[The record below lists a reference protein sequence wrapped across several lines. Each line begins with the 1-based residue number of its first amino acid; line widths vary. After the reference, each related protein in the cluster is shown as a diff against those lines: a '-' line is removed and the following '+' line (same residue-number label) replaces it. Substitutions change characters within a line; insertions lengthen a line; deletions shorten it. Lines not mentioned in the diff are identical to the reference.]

1 MARIIATEQRERK
14 AALRVLHAAVAMAL
28 MSGMTGCD
36 GDSSPPPR
44 DAQTFTAGDGTR
56 FAAEVLVGGL
66 EVPWSLAFAPDGR
79 LFFTERPG
87 RVRILANGRLDTE
100 PALIVSDVAAIG
112 EGGVM
117 GLALHP
123 DFANN
128 HFVYLLYT
136 ARREDGSTVNR
147 LVRYREAGGRLG
159 EAAVLLDRIGA
170 TNIHNGGRLR
180 FGPDGK
186 LYLTMG
192 DRADPSR
199 AQDLASR
206 NGKILRIND
215 DGTRPRDNPFAT
227 LVFTW
232 GHRNPQGFDWH
243 PTTGV
248 LLATEHGP
256 TGNDEVNVIEAG
268 RNYGW
273 PVIQGSE
280 QRPDM
285 ETPIRT
291 YTPSIAPSGASF
303 YTASLLP
310 SFRGDFFFATLRG
323 QHLHR
328 LRIDPANPRR
338 VIQSERL
345 MEGAFGRL
353 RDVVTGLDGALYV
366 ATNNRDGRGSPV
378 TDDDRILRLVPVR
391 ERGF

>member
-1 MARIIATEQRERK
+1 MPRIIPREPTKGK
-14 AALRVLHAAVAMAL
+14 AVHRVLHAAVAIVL
-28 MSGMTGCD
+28 VTGLSGCEGD
-36 GDSSPPPR
+36 GGPPPS

-87 RVRILANGRLDTE
+87 RVRILANSRLDAE
-100 PALIVSDVAAIG
+100 PALVVSDAAAIG

-159 EAAVLLDRIGA
+159 EAAVILDRIGA
-170 TNIHNGGRLR
+170 ANIHNGGRLR
-180 FGPDGK
+180 FGPDGA

-199 AQDLASR
+199 AQDLASQ

-215 DGTRPRDNPFAT
+215 DGTRPGDNPFST
-227 LVFTW
+227 LVFSW
-232 GHRNPQGFDWH
+232 GHRNPQGLDWH

-248 LLATEHGP
+248 LLSTEHGP

-280 QRPDM
+280 QGPDM
-285 ETPIRT
+285 VRPIRT
-291 YTPSIAPSGASF
+291 FTPSIAPSGASF
-303 YTASLLP
+303 YTASLIP

-323 QHLHR
+323 EHLHR

-338 VIQSERL
+338 VLSSERL

-353 RDVVTGLDGALYV
+353 RDVATGPDGALYV
-366 ATNNRDGRGSPV
+366 ATNNRDGRGTPV

-391 ERGF
+391 QRGF

>member
-1 MARIIATEQRERK
+1 MKIGYLPHHVIQSKRAPIAWLTHL
-14 AALRVLHAAVAMAL
+14 ALVATL
-28 MSGMTGCD
+28 ISGLTGCD
-36 GDSSPPPR
+36 GDSQPPR
-44 DAQTFTAGDGTR
+44 EAQMFTARDGTR
-56 FAAEVLVGGL
+56 FAVEIVVGGL

-87 RVRILANGRLDTE
+87 RVRIFAEGRLVAE
-100 PALIVSDVAAIG
+100 PAFVVPDVASVG
-112 EGGVM
+112 EGGLL

-123 DFANN
+123 NFADN
-128 HFVYLLYT
+128 HFVYLAYT
-136 ARREDGSTVNR
+136 AGSAEGRTVNR
-147 LVRYREAGGRLG
+147 LVRYREVGGRLG
-159 EAAVLLDRIGA
+159 EAAVLLDNIGA
-170 TNIHNGGRLR
+170 ASIHDGGRLR

-192 DRADPSR
+192 DAASPSR

-206 NGKILRIND
+206 NGKILRVND
-215 DGTRPRDNPFAT
+215 DGSRPDDNPFAT

-232 GHRNPQGFDWH
+232 GHRNPQGLDWH
-243 PTTGV
+243 PTTRV

-256 TGNDEVNVIEAG
+256 TGNDEVNVIQAG

-285 ETPIRT
+285 QTPIEV

-303 YTASLLP
+303 YTASLIP

-323 QHLHR
+323 EHLHR
-328 LRIDPANPRR
+328 LRIDSANPRR
-338 VIQSERL
+338 VVLSESL
-345 MEGAFGRL
+345 MQGAFGRL
-353 RDVVTGLDGALYV
+353 RDVVTGPDGALYV

-378 TDDDRILRLVPVR
+378 TDDDRILRLVPAQ
-391 ERGF
+391 